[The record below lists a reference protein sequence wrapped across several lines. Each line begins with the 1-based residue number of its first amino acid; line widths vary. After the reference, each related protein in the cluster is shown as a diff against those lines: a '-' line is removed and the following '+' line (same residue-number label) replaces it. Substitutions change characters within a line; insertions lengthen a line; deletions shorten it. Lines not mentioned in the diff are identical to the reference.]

1 MAQSGIRGHRA
12 GISTVSALF
21 SVVDKVLLEPLPR
34 AKTAPRV
41 RKRRSS
47 ATAPGSLFRSAA
59 SMIGRIVVLDDV
71 PYQVAGVLAPGARL
85 ESGADLWLPLRDA
98 VVGDVRPAL

>member
-1 MAQSGIRGHRA
+1 
-12 GISTVSALF
+12 
-21 SVVDKVLLEPLPR
+21 
-34 AKTAPRV
+34 
-41 RKRRSS
+41 
-47 ATAPGSLFRSAA
+47 
-59 SMIGRIVVLDDV
+59 MIGRIVVLDDV